1 VDQVVHYCVANMPAA
16 VGRTS
21 TRALCNATLPYVRR
35 LAKLGVAEFLKVDRG
50 HHEALN
56 LAGGKILNADVA
68 AAFEDLP
75 RA

>member
-1 VDQVVHYCVANMPAA
+1 M
-16 VGRTS
+16 GRTS

-35 LAKLGVAEFLKVDRG
+35 LAQLGPAAFLQLDRG

-56 LAGGKILNADVA
+56 MADGKIQNADVA

-75 RA
+75 RV